1 MACDSDEG
9 IDRLTTP
16 VRLAFCRGTTWL
28 GVMGTAGNFI
38 GGGVAGPRD
47 TLQEDV
53 SLLEE

>member
-1 MACDSDEG
+1 MEYDGDEG
-9 IDRLTTP
+9 DDRLTVA

-53 SLLEE
+53 SLLDE